1 MSAAISLNE
10 LLCSLVLNNQKRQ
23 VAPEFKSRLH
33 QLTVDQLK
41 NEENLIENAIKQQ
54 LSHFSEKQ
62 TRDKLDKYA

>member
-1 MSAAISLNE
+1 
-10 LLCSLVLNNQKRQ
+10 
-23 VAPEFKSRLH
+23 LH

-41 NEENLIENAIKQQ
+41 NEENVIENAIKQQ

>member
-10 LLCSLVLNNQKRQ
+10 LLSSLVQNNQKRQ

-41 NEENLIENAIKQQ
+41 NEENVIENAIKQ
-54 LSHFSEKQ
+54 
-62 TRDKLDKYA
+62 